1 MVLEQRKWNVVA
13 GLAIILVL
21 THMVVVSAAWL
32 MGRITFEQYGGALLP
47 MLTGVLG
54 YVAKLV
60 EDKGSGS

>member
-1 MVLEQRKWNVVA
+1 MALEQRQWNVIA
-13 GLAIILVL
+13 GLAVILVL
-21 THMVVVSAAWL
+21 THMGVVSAAWL

-54 YVAKLV
+54 YVAKMI